1 MAGVR
6 NGPGH
11 FHMSDGKKYD
21 AMLVDAK
28 NVLYRSLFAGHADY
42 KFAKSGY
49 DLFVIYLRLLT
60 HHVNKFRPASV
71 HVFWDTPSDS
81 VWRKSLYPEYKE
93 QRDDVFKRYDFDIK
107 GGLKRQMTLAI
118 EVLSTLNMRQYY
130 KAGMEADDL
139 IYSFVVSNPDK
150 QTLIL
155 SSDGD
160 FKQITYRYKHVDLFR
175 PSVSDDIDPIPDAD
189 PVTVKC
195 LMGDKSDNID
205 GYDHIGKVR
214 AKALTLDPDARTKF
228 FASEKACIVQE
239 EKKVVVGDSVFNR
252 NKQLID
258 LALCPHLNANSEYVK
273 NKQQSIIEYNPT
285 KFTEVAI
292 KHKINGLLTEA
303 PMLIPPFKSLV

>member
-1 MAGVR
+1 MGE
-6 NGPGH
+6 H
-11 FHMSDGKKYD
+11 KHYD
-21 AMLVDAK
+21 AMLIDAK

-71 HVFWDTPSDS
+71 HIFWDTPSDS
-81 VWRKSLYPEYKE
+81 VWRRSLYPAYKDN
-93 QRDDVFKRYDFDIK
+93 RDGLFKRYDFDIK

-130 KAGMEADDL
+130 KTKMEADDL

-150 QTLIL
+150 SIIIL
-155 SSDGD
+155 SSDAD
-160 FKQITYRYKHVDLFR
+160 FRQITYRHKNVDLFR
-175 PSVSDDIDPIPDAD
+175 PSISDDIDPMPEAD
-189 PVTVKC
+189 PVIVKS
-195 LMGDKSDNID
+195 LMGDKSDNIS
-205 GYDHIGKVR
+205 GYNQIGKVK
-214 AKALTLDPDARTKF
+214 AKALTLDKDAFIKF
-228 FASEKACIVQE
+228 LASDKACVIKE
-239 EKKVVVGDSVFNR
+239 EKKVVVGDAIFNL

-258 LALCPHLNANSEYVK
+258 LSLCPYLDANSEYVK
-273 NKQQSIIEYNPT
+273 KKQTSAIEYNPT

-292 KHKINGLLTEA
+292 KHKINGLLSEA